1 MTVLGMLLS
10 GFLTIALWFEVSV
23 ATPEYFDATEKGLFV
38 AAALMQTLLFLVSII
53 GFIGVVVKKLLFIR
67 IYAYGQYVNFVLNV
81 GFACYLFYTV
91 SKFSKTAEYNICKA
105 AIRDPNGEEQCN
117 GFVNFIKYI
126 ISSNLSMFSLEG
138 SIIVTRYLN
147 NLKKH
152 KYQKRQSRMVPTPR
166 SAGFNRGSQLYS
178 SVPNQDVDQQRLL
191 SHSPG
196 VNMHRPYASE
206 DYNGQG
212 EFNPYLNQTPRQSLD
227 PNAVERGYGG
237 GSWTYQDVAEA
248 EKPPLPPSDQP

>member
-1 MTVLGMLLS
+1 M
-10 GFLTIALWFEVSV
+10 
-23 ATPEYFDATEKGLFV
+23 
-38 AAALMQTLLFLVSII
+38 
-53 GFIGVVVKKLLFIR
+53 
-67 IYAYGQYVNFVLNV
+67 
-81 GFACYLFYTV
+81 
-91 SKFSKTAEYNICKA
+91 
-105 AIRDPNGEEQCN
+105 
-117 GFVNFIKYI
+117 
-126 ISSNLSMFSLEG
+126 
-138 SIIVTRYLN
+138 TRYLN

-166 SAGFNRGSQLYS
+166 SAGFNRASQLYS

-248 EKPPLPPSDQP
+248 EKPPLPPSDQPERPFAGSSKVAEAEEEARKAAALEANYSPPPASPRSGNTVLSSPSSHPPTYSIHDPWSSAPPQETSLR